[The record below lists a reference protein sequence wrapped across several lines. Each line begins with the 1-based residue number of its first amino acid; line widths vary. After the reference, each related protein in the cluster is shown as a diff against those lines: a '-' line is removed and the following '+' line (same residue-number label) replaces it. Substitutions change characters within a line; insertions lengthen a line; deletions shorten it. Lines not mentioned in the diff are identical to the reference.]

1 MKALLAI
8 TILFCTRKSD
18 ENSKKKFKV
27 ITLFKLQL
35 KAWNQNLMGI
45 LFAMRGIIFY
55 MIRGLSQMNV
65 KTMIYGLLKVAT
77 VIILSPNKN
86 DFTKILA
93 ADPYINNKR
102 KYSRTMYTP

>member
-1 MKALLAI
+1 
-8 TILFCTRKSD
+8 
-18 ENSKKKFKV
+18 
-27 ITLFKLQL
+27 
-35 KAWNQNLMGI
+35 
-45 LFAMRGIIFY
+45 

-93 ADPYINNKR
+93 AGPYINNKR
-102 KYSRTMYTP
+102 RKFQNHVHPLIKDKGDFMVQEFYD